1 MKETL
6 VLNDTLCEHIA
17 DLAKLNINKEEKEA
31 ILKDMKD
38 IVGFVSKLGED
49 ISHCDGISLP
59 AFQKSSMREDI
70 PEDSFSR
77 EKILSA
83 SSSLQNG
90 YVTVPKVI
98 EA

>member
-1 MKETL
+1 MKETI

-17 DLAKLNINKEEKEA
+17 DLAKLNITEEEKED
-31 ILKDMKD
+31 ILNDMND
-38 IVGFVSKLGED
+38 IVGFVSSLCKA
-49 ISHCDGISLP
+49 SSNCDRAALP
-59 AFQKSSMREDI
+59 VLPKNPMREDI
-70 PEDSFSR
+70 PEESFPR

-83 SSSLQNG
+83 ANSLQNG